1 MDRKTTV
8 FLAASFAFLSP
19 ALASPGEGATV
30 SGTLRYQDRGGVV
43 AIRRATVNIQYHA
56 GGFFDVWNTV
66 ATVTT
71 NEFGSFSF
79 TDSRSTGW
87 YTARVFASNDAAV
100 VFPVDWHFAAF
111 NVGVGF
117 PGVLELPAASQVDL
131 SWTFSDPNAA
141 NFFSVAETL
150 RIALDY
156 ANARRAPGETET
168 IPKIDVKP
176 ISWNPVTYYNSV
188 FSAMIIEA
196 GRLPNDWLLL
206 HEYGHHLQQH
216 IGRMSAAV
224 SGEEYDWREGFA
236 NYFADAVGRMRTPDA
251 AIPDGAQFGQLQE
264 TPSNAVPSWETVGAT
279 LWDLLDPVGHPSQGV
294 EAHDAVAAEDMTIFH
309 IFDRE
314 LDTGAATITAFR
326 TAWRDRGKDLA
337 GLDCILGTHGFL
349 PATPGCR
356 PSTAVKLAGDFDGD
370 GKTDIALTGAVGWGS
385 IPVAFSNGNGSF
397 RVTNEPVTD
406 FASWAA
412 DPRASKLTGDFDGDG
427 RTDIA
432 LAGGSGWTSVP
443 VALSTGAGGFTIVN
457 DFLGDFGRLADDTE
471 AQKLTG
477 DFNNDGKTDI
487 ALVGVHGSTGIPVA
501 FSNGQGG
508 FLVTNLPMPSSFMSR
523 ASHLLAIRMA
533 GQFSIDRRTDILLA
547 GIPGI
552 STLPLALSNG
562 NGTFTGS
569 NLVSADFALWSSD
582 PRSVKLAGDFNNDGK
597 TDIALTGA
605 PGWSSV
611 PMLLSN
617 GSGGF
622 AISNVVIGDFAP
634 WSTTPGVA
642 ALVGDFDGGGT
653 SDIALTGPSVWGSIP
668 VATSNGLEFTV
679 SNPAV
684 GDFAAW
690 SARPGAVRLVGDFN
704 DDGRSDIA
712 LVGPQG
718 WGSVPVAFS
727 NGYSTYTIDCGCHPV
742 NSPWRRAITGDLT
755 FTVTNLSIV
764 DFAAWASM
772 P

>member
-1 MDRKTTV
+1 M
-8 FLAASFAFLSP
+8 
-19 ALASPGEGATV
+19 
-30 SGTLRYQDRGGVV
+30 
-43 AIRRATVNIQYHA
+43 
-56 GGFFDVWNTV
+56 
-66 ATVTT
+66 
-71 NEFGSFSF
+71 
-79 TDSRSTGW
+79 
-87 YTARVFASNDAAV
+87 
-100 VFPVDWHFAAF
+100 
-111 NVGVGF
+111 
-117 PGVLELPAASQVDL
+117 
-131 SWTFSDPNAA
+131 TFCSCTSD
-141 NFFSVAETL
+141 
-150 RIALDY
+150 
-156 ANARRAPGETET
+156 
-168 IPKIDVKP
+168 
-176 ISWNPVTYYNSV
+176 
-188 FSAMIIEA
+188 
-196 GRLPNDWLLL
+196 
-206 HEYGHHLQQH
+206 GHHLQQH
-216 IGRMSAAV
+216 IGRLSSFGHDEVA
-224 SGEEYDWREGFA
+224 WREGFA
-236 NYFADAVGRMRTPDA
+236 SYFADAVGRMRTPDA
-251 AIPDGAQFGQLQE
+251 HPDGPQFGQRDE
-264 TPSNAVPSWETVGAT
+264 TPSSSTTADSIVTAT

-294 EAHDAVAAEDMTIFH
+294 EAHDAVAAEDVTIFH
-309 IFDRE
+309 IFDSE
-314 LDTGAATITAFR
+314 LDTGAATIMTFR
-326 TAWRDRGKDLA
+326 TAWQNRGKSVA
-337 GLDCILGTHGFL
+337 ALDCILSNHGIL

-356 PSTAVKLAGDFDGD
+356 PSTAVKLAGDFDRD
-370 GKTDIALTGAVGWGS
+370 GKTDIALTGAAGWGS
-385 IPVAFSNGNGSF
+385 IPVAFSNGDGSF

-427 RTDIA
+427 RTDVA

-443 VALSTGAGGFTIVN
+443 VALSTGTGGFRIVN

-487 ALVGVHGSTGIPVA
+487 ALVGVHGSAGIPVA

-508 FLVTNLPMPSSFMSR
+508 FVVTNLPMPSSFMSR
-523 ASHLLAIRMA
+523 ASHLLATRLA
-533 GQFSIDRRTDILLA
+533 GQFSTDRRTDILLA

-552 STLPLALSNG
+552 SAMPLARSNG

-569 NLVSADFALWSSD
+569 NVVSADFALWSSD
-582 PRSVKLAGDFNNDGK
+582 PRSLKLAGDFNNDGFS
-597 TDIALTGA
+597 DIALTEV

-668 VATSNGLEFTV
+668 VATSNGWEFTV

-690 SARPGAVRLVGDFN
+690 SARPGAARLVGDFN
-704 DDGRSDIA
+704 GDGRSDIA
-712 LVGPQG
+712 LTGPEG

-727 NGYSTYTIDCGCHPV
+727 NGYSTYTIDCGCVPE
-742 NSPWRRAITGDLT
+742 NFPWRRTITGDLT